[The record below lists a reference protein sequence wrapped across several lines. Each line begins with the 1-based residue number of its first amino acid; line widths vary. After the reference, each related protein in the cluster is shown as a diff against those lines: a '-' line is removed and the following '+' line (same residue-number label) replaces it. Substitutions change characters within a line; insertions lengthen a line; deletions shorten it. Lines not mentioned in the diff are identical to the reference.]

1 MNPNATWIRASIIA
15 GSVMF
20 IFALAVAAIFAPQW
34 RALHVMQALPYIAV
48 IILTGRRSAWGYGA
62 GVFTASFWNFLVLFR
77 SPIGVALAHGAVQR
91 PDEALQLFAA
101 LGHFLIIVACLVAFW
116 RTRPAGRQWREFV
129 AGGAIAI
136 GYFLVM
142 VWTVGPPE
150 GVEHIKQAL
159 GLG

>member
-1 MNPNATWIRASIIA
+1 MNPNATWIRVSIIA
-15 GSVMF
+15 GSAVF
-20 IFALAVAAIFAPQW
+20 VFALAVAAIFAPQW

-77 SPIGVALAHGAVQR
+77 SPIGVALVHADFQR
-91 PDEALQLFAA
+91 PDVVLQLFAA
-101 LGHFLIIVACLVAFW
+101 LGQVLIIIACLVGFL